1 MDGRGRG
8 CDGEPKVSLLV
19 VGGGGPRRQWVG
31 VGFEVEEKGIE
42 RGTQIV
48 PQEAWGVRGACGRT
62 HCTVETKHRL
72 QVALR
77 MQYNSTT
84 DHSV

>member
-1 MDGRGRG
+1 MRRGAQGLAAR
-8 CDGEPKVSLLV
+8 
-19 VGGGGPRRQWVG
+19 GGGGPRRQWVG